1 MREKSLLRHFSHRT
15 VLISFV
21 ISIILASS
29 PLYLLPLV
37 YSQESSSQELSY
49 IPSWRQNRGEIRLSS
64 PSGVALDQEGNVY
77 VADTGNDRIQ
87 VFSSNGTFISQWA
100 RPGEVAGNGTLRSP
114 QGIAVDSSSGNVYVA
129 DTGNDRIRV
138 FSSNGTFISQWTRA
152 GNGTLRSPQGIAV
165 DSSSGNVYVTDTGNN
180 RIQVFSSNG
189 TFISRFG
196 IYGTDNGSFI
206 HPEGVALDQ
215 EGNVYVADTGN
226 NRIQVFSSNGT
237 FISQW
242 GEYGQVAANGT
253 LRFPQGIA
261 VDSSS
266 GNVYVADTGNNRI
279 QVFSSNGT
287 FISQWGEYGSDEDQ
301 LRFPQGIA
309 VDSSSGNVYVTD
321 TGNDRI
327 SAFSSSS
334 PIMDVTFSNEDVEI
348 YGNDTSI
355 KIELVY
361 DGLDFPT
368 AIAFLGPDDMLILQR
383 QDNRIM
389 RIVNGQMLNEPVLD
403 LGNTVKIQGCMCGLT
418 ILQNYNSTS
427 YAFLYYYEAEVP
439 EDDGTINFVN
449 RLYRYDITNGKF
461 TNPKLFFEISNYNA
475 DLAIHHGGKV
485 MVGPDNNI
493 YLTLGDL
500 DSRQTK
506 AQNVKSG
513 SLADGSSGILRFTP
527 NGEPVDNGLLG
538 DVHPLDKYYAYGVRN
553 SFGIDYDPL
562 TGNIWMT
569 DNGPNY
575 GDELNI
581 LKPGFNGGWNEIMGF
596 SSFNNALNLNDL
608 EFFNGT
614 GKYYDPAFE
623 WFESIGVTDLLF
635 VSSDKLGEEYE
646 GNLFVGEANSGYL
659 YRFVLDPSR
668 TGLLLNGSLSD
679 RVANNYV
686 ERLEA
691 AFAKIKVGGITDLEI
706 GPDGLVYIVS
716 GSGKIMRLEPM
727 DTNVTL
733 PILDT
738 NVTDTNAIH
747 TAATDTH
754 DATEIGATGAT
765 RAVSTV
771 LSSS

>member
-1 MREKSLLRHFSHRT
+1 VQHDSVRKKSLLRHFSNLR

-21 ISIILASS
+21 ILLTLASS
-29 PLYLLPLV
+29 PLYLLPLA

-64 PSGVALDQEGNVY
+64 PSAIALDQEGNVY

-87 VFSSNGTFISQWA
+87 VFSTNGTFISQWA

-129 DTGNDRIRV
+129 DTGN
-138 FSSNGTFISQWTRA
+138 
-152 GNGTLRSPQGIAV
+152 
-165 DSSSGNVYVTDTGNN
+165 N
-180 RIQVFSSNG
+180 RIQIFSTNG
-189 TFISRFG
+189 TFISRLG
-196 IYGTDNGSFI
+196 TYGTDNGSFI
-206 HPEGVALDQ
+206 HPEGVASDQ

-226 NRIQVFSSNGT
+226 NRIQ
-237 FISQW
+237 I
-242 GEYGQVAANGT
+242 
-253 LRFPQGIA
+253 
-261 VDSSS
+261 
-266 GNVYVADTGNNRI
+266 
-279 QVFSSNGT
+279 FSSNGT

-309 VDSSSGNVYVTD
+309 VDSSSGNVYVAD
-321 TGNDRI
+321 TGNNRIQIFSSNGTFISQWGEYGSDEDQLRFPQGIAVDSSSGNVYVADTANDRI

-334 PIMDVTFSNEDVEI
+334 PIMNVAFSNEVGEI
-348 YGNDTSI
+348 YGNDTKI

-383 QDNRIM
+383 NDNRIM

-418 ILQNYNSTS
+418 ILQNDNSTS
-427 YAFLYYYEAEVP
+427 YAFVYYYEAEVAQ
-439 EDDGTINFVN
+439 DDRTVNFVN

-461 TNPKLFFEISNYNA
+461 TNPELFFEITNYNA

-500 DSRQTK
+500 DARQTK
-506 AQNVKSG
+506 AQNVNDG
-513 SLADGSSGILRFTP
+513 TLPDGSSGILRFTP

-538 DVHPLDKYYAYGVRN
+538 DTHPLDKYYAYGIRN
-553 SFGIDYDPL
+553 SFGIDYDPI
-562 TGNIWMT
+562 TGNIWIT
-569 DNGPNY
+569 DNGPDY
-575 GDELNI
+575 ADELNI
-581 LKPGFNGGWNEIMGF
+581 LKPGFNGGWRDIMGF

-623 WFESIGVTDLLF
+623 WFESIGVTDLVV
-635 VSSDKLGEEYE
+635 VSSDKLGEEYK

-659 YRFVLDPSR
+659 YRFVLNQSR
-668 TGLLLNGSLSD
+668 TGLLLNGSLTD
-679 RVANNYV
+679 GVANNHV
-686 ERLEA
+686 EKLET

-706 GPDGLVYIVS
+706 GPDGLLYIVS

-727 DTNVTL
+727 DTN
-733 PILDT
+733 
-738 NVTDTNAIH
+738 
-747 TAATDTH
+747 AT
-754 DATEIGATGAT
+754 
-765 RAVSTV
+765 
-771 LSSS
+771 